1 MKEIVFV
8 LLVSFGQQTV
18 KVDTN
23 YAKVIRAA
31 NPKVS
36 NYIEAV
42 VFYDRDYFISFLK
55 NWKCSTCEVIDMK
68 NNQLFTMHSKK

>member
-1 MKEIVFV
+1 MKEIVFI

-23 YAKVIRAA
+23 YATVIRAA

-42 VFYDRDYFISFLK
+42 VFYDKQYFITFLK
-55 NWKCSTCEVIDMK
+55 TWKCSSCEVIDIK
-68 NNQLFTMHSKK
+68 NRQLFTMHSKK